1 MDLKLKG
8 KRALVMGSS
17 GGLGYAIAQALIEE
31 GATVALNSRS
41 PERLETAA
49 RALGTKHWVAS
60 DLSQPGAGAASVRE
74 AREKLGGLD
83 ILVTNTGGPP
93 KGSIFDLTSEQ
104 WQAGFQGLWLSAT
117 DAIREALPAMKA
129 QKFGRILLVTSA
141 AAKEPMPGLTVSNG
155 LRAGLL
161 GLTKSVS
168 NEIAEFGI
176 TINSLLPGYTRTERL
191 KELKI
196 PEEKITSQIPARRLG
211 EPHEMADLAAFLAS
225 ERAAYITGQT
235 IAVDGGYLHGI

>member
-1 MDLKLKG
+1 MDLRLKG

-17 GGLGYAIAQALIEE
+17 TGLGYSIAQALLDE
-31 GATVALNSRS
+31 GATVVLNSRS
-41 PERLETAA
+41 IENLEKAA
-49 RALGTKHWVAS
+49 KTLGTKYFVAC
-60 DLSQPGAGAASVRE
+60 DLSKPSAGSQAVKDAV
-74 AREKLGGLD
+74 AQVGGID

-93 KGSIFDLTSEQ
+93 KGSIFDLTAEQ
-104 WQAGFQGLWLSAT
+104 WQTGFQGLWLSAT
-117 DAIREALPAMKA
+117 DAIREALPGMKERG
-129 QKFGRILLVTSA
+129 FGRILLITSA

-161 GLTKSVS
+161 GLTKSAS
-168 NEIAEFGI
+168 NEIAGFGI

-196 PEEKITSQIPARRLG
+196 PEEKITAHIPAGRLG
-211 EPHEMADLAAFLAS
+211 EPNELADLAAFLSS

-235 IAVDGGYLHGI
+235 IAVDGGYLKGI